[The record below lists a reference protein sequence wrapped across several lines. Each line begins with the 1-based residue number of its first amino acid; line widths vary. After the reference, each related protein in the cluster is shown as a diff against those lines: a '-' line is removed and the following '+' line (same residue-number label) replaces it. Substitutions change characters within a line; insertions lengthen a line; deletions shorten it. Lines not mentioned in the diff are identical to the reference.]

1 MRTLDIR
8 GALRRR
14 WYVLLVGILGTA
26 ALAAAGFVRIGAS
39 YELRSSALLLPPS
52 VSVVAPETREL
63 VNPFLR
69 LDGIDPALSVL
80 VTKLM
85 AEDFSEQMLAD
96 APASDYMVAEDPTSQ
111 APIIVVTASSKDAD
125 EASAVLD
132 RVVQEL
138 PTVLD
143 DLQDEAG
150 ITRSARITLVPLVRD
165 SEPQRVLGGLLRV
178 EILLLGAGVVG
189 TLLLAGL
196 WDAIARSRAARRA
209 TGDHPGGE
217 TMTATPAPAPAPAS
231 ASAPAP
237 APAAAAAPASTTPRA
252 RPAPPARQVN
262 GKVPRK
268 AKKAARAASR
278 TTSTRD
284 DPPTTDDVGAPGI
297 KV

>member
-14 WYVLLVGILGTA
+14 WYVLLVGIVGTA
-26 ALAAAGFVRIGAS
+26 ALAAVGFVRIGAS

-52 VSVVAPETREL
+52 VSVVAPETREF

-85 AEDFSEQMLAD
+85 AEDFSDRMLSD
-96 APASDYMVAEDPTSQ
+96 APSSDYTVAEDPVSR
-111 APIIVVTASSKDAD
+111 APIIVITASSNDAD

-150 ITRSARITLVPLVRD
+150 ITPSARITLVPLVRD
-165 SEPQRVLGGLLRV
+165 SEPQRVLGSLLRV
-178 EILLLGAGVVG
+178 EILLLGAGVVS

-196 WDAIARSRAARRA
+196 WDAIARSRSARRVA
-209 TGDHPGGE
+209 GDHPGGE
-217 TMTATPAPAPAPAS
+217 AATAAAPPPAPTPTPAPKA
-231 ASAPAP
+231 
-237 APAAAAAPASTTPRA
+237 PRA
-252 RPAPPARQVN
+252 RPAPPARQAT

-268 AKKAARAASR
+268 AKKAARAASGTASR
-278 TTSTRD
+278 RD
-284 DPPTTDDVGAPGI
+284 DPPATDDVGAPGI